1 MDITLDNKSI
11 KWSAKINNGNFVFVA
26 PLLDLA

>member
-1 MDITLDNKSI
+1 MDITLDIISI
-11 KWSAKINNGNFVFVA
+11 KCTAKINNGKLVFVA

>member
-11 KWSAKINNGNFVFVA
+11 KWAENINNGKLVFVA